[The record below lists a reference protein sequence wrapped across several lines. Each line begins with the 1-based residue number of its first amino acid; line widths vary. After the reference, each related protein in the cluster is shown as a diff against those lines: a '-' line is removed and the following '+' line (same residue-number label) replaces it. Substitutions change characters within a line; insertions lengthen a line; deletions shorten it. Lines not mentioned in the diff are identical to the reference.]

1 MGKDPALCPN
11 GMDVAKLTHKKVLQT
26 LENGVRFGKWV
37 CLENI
42 GEELD
47 AALEPILLQQKFK
60 QGGQDMIRLGDNTV
74 PYNEAFRLLMITKL
88 PNPEYAP
95 EVQARNN
102 LAVKVS
108 LLNFT
113 ITIKGLEE
121 QLLNTAVKEELP
133 DLAQK
138 KEELVVNGA
147 AMNIQLYGIESQI
160 LKLLSES
167 EGNILDNTALI
178 ETLAE
183 AKASCEYDE
192 IKEKM
197 GEAEETEK
205 EIEARSNEYRPV
217 AKRASL
223 LYFCLADLAVID
235 PMYQY
240 ALPWFSALFCK
251 TIGQTPPA
259 PDLEG
264 RLKNLNDCFTAAVYA
279 NVCRSLFEAHKLLFS
294 FLLAIKILQGDNRI
308 DVAEWRF
315 LISGMSPG
323 QSQLNNPDP
332 AWIEVNVWGEITALC
347 GLDYFEEFATMFA
360 QRTVA
365 WRRVFDSNEPHTAA
379 FPAPSDDLPRKAGSA
394 IFGEGSYPDKD
405 VEGWLRR
412 MCILR

>member
-1 MGKDPALCPN
+1 RFVKNLGKDTTLCPN
-11 GMDVAKLTHKKVLQT
+11 GMDVAKLTQKKVLQI

-37 CLENI
+37 LLENI

-74 PYNEAFRLLMITKL
+74 PYNDQFRLLMITKL

-95 EVQARNN
+95 EVQ
-102 LAVKVS
+102 VKVS

-138 KEELVVNGA
+138 KEELVINGA
-147 AMNIQLYGIESQI
+147 AMNIELYGIESQI

-183 AKASCEYDE
+183 AKVKSSE

-251 TIGQTPPA
+251 SIGQAPPA

-264 RLKNLNDCFTAAVYA
+264 RLRSLNDCFTA
-279 NVCRSLFEAHKLLFS
+279 
-294 FLLAIKILQGDNRI
+294 
-308 DVAEWRF
+308 
-315 LISGMSPG
+315 
-323 QSQLNNPDP
+323 
-332 AWIEVNVWGEITALC
+332 
-347 GLDYFEEFATMFA
+347 
-360 QRTVA
+360 
-365 WRRVFDSNEPHTAA
+365 
-379 FPAPSDDLPRKAGSA
+379 
-394 IFGEGSYPDKD
+394 
-405 VEGWLRR
+405 
-412 MCILR
+412 